1 PPSLIHRAADYFEHA
16 IVTRVYGSTEV
27 PVTTVGSLDDV
38 DRAADEGDLGD
49 PRSAVGVGGEIRA
62 RGPQMLTGYLR
73 ADDTRD
79 AFDEA
84 GYFRTGDLGRWTD

>member
-38 DRAADEGDLGD
+38 DRAADTDGRPGIAEVTL
-49 PRSAVGVGGEIRA
+49 VGGEIRA

-79 AFDEA
+79 A
-84 GYFRTGDLGRWTD
+84 